1 MYCLGSLN
9 SLCFVASWSWPERW
23 VCSVSGKRPLE
34 LFCLVEL
41 RLLPDIHYTAFGV
54 DTCSVRPAIA
64 LWIRTPLV
72 AIRKLGTHIDW
83 ESLLPARA
91 PPHPPSA
98 ILQMATSVLDASSTL
113 VGCCPS
119 PVALPAVLGTTHF
132 ILGSLSAQSALFP
145 HC

>member
-1 MYCLGSLN
+1 MFC
-9 SLCFVASWSWPERW
+9 ETRH
-23 VCSVSGKRPLE
+23 CSVDKDAARGDKETWYPH
-34 LFCLVEL
+34 
-41 RLLPDIHYTAFGV
+41 RLASIGET
-54 DTCSVRPAIA
+54 SQQ
-64 LWIRTPLV
+64 
-72 AIRKLGTHIDW
+72 RKLGKFRG
-83 ESLLPARA
+83 ESPLPVRA

-98 ILQMATSVLDASSTL
+98 ILQMATSVLDPSSTL